1 MLKKTTLKI
10 ELTNPCDEA
19 WEDMHVT
26 APYRRHC
33 ASCAKEVIDFS
44 KMNDQQLVDFFSK
57 SNGPVCGHFRESQLA
72 RELSIVHHHR
82 SSWRKAAAVAA
93 VLSLLGGSIYA
104 QQSTTPIATEKITQ
118 TVANQPTPAPIPQI
132 ISGFVTDATTGEL
145 LIGSSIQIEGTSQG
159 TVTDVDGYFE
169 LEVQLGQRFLNFSYM
184 GYSSKKIPLDKGAQ
198 HLEVE
203 LQPGVELD
211 AVVVIAYQE
220 RRMLGGSSGL
230 VTISR
235 EESSNHQP
243 IITPQELYLQSA
255 EAFPNPST
263 VPPQI
268 KVSSAEPHQ
277 LQIQLFNASGQLIW
291 QNKQEI
297 IAGSNL
303 FPISADWVH
312 WPSGTY
318 FLSLEDEND
327 QKKML
332 SLVKP

>member
-10 ELTNPCDEA
+10 ELTNPCNEA

-33 ASCAKEVIDFS
+33 ASCVKEVIDFS
-44 KMNDQQLVDFFSK
+44 KMNDQQLIDFFEK
-57 SNGPVCGHFRESQLA
+57 NNGPICGRFRESQLT
-72 RELSIVHHHR
+72 RELSIVHHQR

-104 QQSTTPIATEKITQ
+104 QQSATPIVTERITQ
-118 TVANQPTPAPIPQI
+118 TVANQPSPTPIPQI

-145 LIGSSIQIEGTSQG
+145 LIGSSIQIEGTWQG
-159 TVTDVDGYFE
+159 TVTDIDGYFQ
-169 LEVQLGQRFLNFSYM
+169 LEVKPGQRSLKFSYM
-184 GYSSKKIPLDKGAQ
+184 GYSSKKITLDKSAQ

-203 LQPGVELD
+203 LQPGIELD
-211 AVVVIAYQE
+211 AVVVTAYQVT
-220 RRMLGGSSGL
+220 RRTILAGG
-230 VTISR
+230 VCYIKQ
-235 EESSNHQP
+235 ESSIIPP
-243 IITPQELYLQSA
+243 ILPQELYLQA
-255 EAFPNPST
+255 TEAFPNPST
-263 VPPQI
+263 TPPQV
-268 KVSSAEPHQ
+268 KVNSTEPHQ
-277 LQIQLFNASGQLIW
+277 LQIQLFNAAGQLLW
-291 QNKQEI
+291 QHKQEI

-303 FPISADWVH
+303 FSISPNWAH